1 MSRNRPVSNE
11 RIAEIDALLARLN
24 QSWEAWDA
32 ELLIEQRRLEREGM
46 HKWEAIGVVRRQQ
59 MEHLWGGT
67 APFDFSQLNQLLDEL
82 CGLYLEADQEQRPLI
97 RGLFDDKT
105 RLRKYL
111 HSYIGGRA
119 APRLESSGDRKW
131 LDLGLAAA
139 SIVDQRVDWRD
150 LLIALGVLW
159 LSAEE
164 AGIAPARRFSSVARI
179 SSDEPVYRGSSTSDL
194 LRKFRTSGH
203 LRSIKEKR
211 ADS

>member
-1 MSRNRPVSNE
+1 MSVERPVSNK
-11 RIAEIDALLARLN
+11 RLAEIDVLLARLN
-24 QSWEAWDA
+24 QSWKTWDEELA
-32 ELLIEQRRLEREGM
+32 EEQRRVEQAGMNWFEALEVI
-46 HKWEAIGVVRRQQ
+46 HRRQ
-59 MEHLWGGT
+59 MDALRGGT
-67 APFDFSQLNQLLDEL
+67 APFDFGQLNRLLDEL
-82 CGLYLEADQEQRPLI
+82 CSLYLSADQEQRVFI
-97 RGLFDDKT
+97 RDLFEDKT

-119 APRLESSGDRKW
+119 APRLESTGDRKW

-150 LLIALGVLW
+150 LLIALGALW

-179 SSDEPVYRGSSTSDL
+179 STDEPAYGGSSTSDL
-194 LRKFRTSGH
+194 LRRFRDSGH

-211 ADS
+211 AES

>member
-1 MSRNRPVSNE
+1 LV
-11 RIAEIDALLARLN
+11 L
-24 QSWEAWDA
+24 
-32 ELLIEQRRLEREGM
+32 EQRRLEQEGM
-46 HKWEAIGVVRRQQ
+46 HKWEAIGVVHRQQ

-67 APFDFSQLNQLLDEL
+67 APFDFGRLNQLLDEL
-82 CGLYLEADQEQRPLI
+82 CSLYLAADQEQRAVI

-119 APRLESSGDRKW
+119 APRLESTGDRKW

-150 LLIALGVLW
+150 LLIALGALW

-179 SSDEPVYRGSSTSDL
+179 STDEPAYGGSSTSDL
-194 LRKFRTSGH
+194 LRRFRDSGH

-211 ADS
+211 AES